1 MGYALE
7 NLSADCHDAIA
18 TGNNPEGREKV
29 RQHLEK
35 ALADPEFIKTHFGPE
50 QTSNRD
56 ILYEDPEFGFCII
69 AHVYEGPRAS
79 NPHDHGPSWAIY
91 GQAEGITEMTEW
103 NVIKKPENGEPGLC
117 EPVKVYEMKPGDAVV
132 YNEGDVHSPRREATT
147 RLVRIEGQDIT
158 KLKRDS
164 FKPA

>member
-1 MGYALE
+1 MGYAIE

-18 TGNNPEGREKV
+18 AANNPEGREKV
-29 RQHLEK
+29 RLHLEK
-35 ALADPEFIKTHFGPE
+35 ALADPDFIKTHLGPAE
-50 QTSNRD
+50 TSSRN

-79 NPHDHGPSWAIY
+79 QPHDHGSSWAIY
-91 GQAEGITEMTEW
+91 GQATGVTEMTEW
-103 NVIKKPENGEPGLC
+103 NVTKKPANGEPGIC

-132 YNEGDVHSPRREATT
+132 YNEGVVHSPRREATT
-147 RLVRIEGQDIT
+147 RLIRIEGQDLT
-158 KLKRDS
+158 NMKRDS